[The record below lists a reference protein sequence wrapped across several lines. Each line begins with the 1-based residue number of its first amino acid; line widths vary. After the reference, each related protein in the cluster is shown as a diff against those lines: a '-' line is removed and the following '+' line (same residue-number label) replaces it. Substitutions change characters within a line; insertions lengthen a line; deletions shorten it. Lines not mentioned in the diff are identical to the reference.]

1 MNIIARKKMR
11 VVCEIDQIL
20 VAAYG
25 LARIFGFLTMLL
37 VYFVVVIFIQYP
49 FDNSTLLY
57 RQDKVDIRYSAHT
70 IPIPIPK
77 FKLGDI
83 SDFDRLIRQL

>member
-37 VYFVVVIFIQYP
+37 VYFVVVIDLEIRQYP
-49 FDNSTLLY
+49 FGNSALLY
-57 RQDKVDIRYSAHT
+57 TQVGQICKR
-70 IPIPIPK
+70 
-77 FKLGDI
+77 
-83 SDFDRLIRQL
+83 